1 MAIESV
7 PVPLVVYQVKN
18 KAFVV
23 AGTGQAT
30 PDEMYSYADFE
41 ELVSHLAAHFG
52 VKRVKQGMAQ
62 AVRDESD
69 AHLG

>member
-1 MAIESV
+1 MATENV

-41 ELVSHLAAHFG
+41 GLVEHLAVHFG
-52 VKRVKQGMAQ
+52 VRWAKRD
-62 AVRDESD
+62 AVRTAKTE
-69 AHLG
+69 GGVNIR